1 MDQHR
6 SDKSSTNKEWCGHE
20 HEVKCWTLWSG
31 SVDKRCALKERDQ
44 MTTVTT
50 KSYEETRTSRIKTDE
65 AFRVELIK
73 QAGELITTGIESWVE
88 AGTIIA
94 SILDAAPDSIGMITS
109 STGLDEHI
117 IQRFYSLGKRE
128 IHPLMLCSTAPGV
141 KKLALCPYNQQEKY
155 INEPVNLVLRNGEA
169 LRVNVKEL
177 TTDQVRQVFANGH
190 VRTDSEQRAWLESE
204 RARADQIMAEKKSDA
219 QPLGYTIR
227 GKTVIF
233 TRGLSLSE
241 RELKDILL
249 RM

>member
-1 MDQHR
+1 M
-6 SDKSSTNKEWCGHE
+6 KMNN
-20 HEVKCWTLWSG
+20 
-31 SVDKRCALKERDQ
+31 
-44 MTTVTT
+44 VTT
-50 KSYEETRTSRIKTDE
+50 RSYEDTRISRIKTDLG
-65 AFRVELIK
+65 FKLELIK

-94 SILDAAPDSIGMITS
+94 SILDADPDSIGTIIES
-109 STGLDEHI
+109 IGLDEHI

-128 IHPLMLCSTAPGV
+128 IHPLMLCSTAPGI
-141 KKLALCPYNQQEKY
+141 KKLSLCPYNQQEKY
-155 INEPVNLVLRNGEA
+155 INEPVNLVLRDGDA

-177 TTDQVRQVFANGH
+177 TIDQVRQVFANGH

-204 RARADQIMAEKKSDA
+204 RARTDEIIAEKKSDA
-219 QPLGYTIR
+219 QPLGYQIR

-241 RELKDILL
+241 REIKDILL